1 MWRRNKTVAVAGA
14 VIGFALFLGIG
25 LLPAIMYGG
34 YAGLLLA
41 GGIFGTPVPATL
53 LARGLVGFGMVLGV
67 FATAAVFAVA
77 GAGAAS
83 VIGELVARAVREP
96 ETKAAA
102 PARHEEIR

>member
-14 VIGFALFLGIG
+14 VLGFALFLGVG

-41 GGIFGTPVPATL
+41 GGIFGTPVPTTL

-77 GAGAAS
+77 GAATGS
-83 VIGELVARAVREP
+83 VIAQIVAWAVREP
-96 ETKAAA
+96 KAGAAA
-102 PARHEEIR
+102 AAQHK

>member
-14 VIGFALFLGIG
+14 VIGFATFLGVG

-41 GGIFGTPVPATL
+41 GGIFGTPVPPTL
-53 LARGLVGFGMVLGV
+53 LARGLLGFGMVLGV

-77 GAGAAS
+77 GAGTGSAIAHLWAF
-83 VIGELVARAVREP
+83 VVREP
-96 ETKAAA
+96 KEGAAA
-102 PARHEEIR
+102 TARAK

>member
-41 GGIFGTPVPATL
+41 GGIFGTPVPPTL
-53 LARGLVGFGMVLGV
+53 LARGLVGFGMALGV

-77 GAGAAS
+77 GAATSSAIAHVVAWLVGEPKEHAA
-83 VIGELVARAVREP
+83 V
-96 ETKAAA
+96 
-102 PARHEEIR
+102 PARHE

>member
-14 VIGFALFLGIG
+14 VVGFALFLAVG

-41 GGIFGTPVPATL
+41 TGIFGAPVPAHL

-77 GAGAAS
+77 GAGTGS
-83 VIGELVARAVREP
+83 VIAHLVAWGVREP
-96 ETKAAA
+96 KEEAAA
-102 PARHEEIR
+102 AAHTK

>member
-14 VIGFALFLGIG
+14 VIGFALFLGVG

-53 LARGLVGFGMVLGV
+53 LARGLVAFGMALGV

-77 GAGAAS
+77 GAGAAT
-83 VIGELVARAVREP
+83 VIGHLVARVVREP
-96 ETKAAA
+96 VEKAAA
-102 PARHEEIR
+102 AAHGK